1 METQNIEKKKAQNA
15 FKKANKEV
23 KALLMELFGEKTFSE
38 KITDRV
44 KTYEDACSV
53 LGVSELDGTVTVVD
67 GCLKD
72 DSGSIMAYCKLI
84 IIARALNEGWTPNWE
99 DSNEPKYYPYFKM
112 KAGFGF
118 SLSCYL
124 CGDSHAAVGSRF
136 VFPSEEISDYYAK
149 QFIEIHQS
157 VLMFN

>member
-1 METQNIEKKKAQNA
+1 METLNIEKKNAQNA

-23 KALLMELFGEKTFSE
+23 KALLVELFGEKTFSE

-53 LGVSELDGTVTVVD
+53 LGVSKLDGTVTVVD

-72 DSGSIMAYCKLI
+72 DSESIMAYCKLI

-112 KAGFGF
+112 KSGFGF
-118 SLSCYL
+118 SRSYFIYD
-124 CGDSHAAVGSRF
+124 GSITYVGSRL
-136 VFPSEEISDYYAK
+136 VFKTSELAIYAGQ
-149 QFIEIHQS
+149 QFESIYKD
-157 VLMFN
+157 LFTL